1 MAIASPTMNKKG
13 KWYGLS
19 DNWECNFYAERI
31 NMNGLYDEALGVM
44 DQTFERLVQMVPQPK
59 RVEIDKD
66 FRPYRYVEKTIRQA
80 IVQKLARIISGLRAT
95 RLLMEKGFAQEQASL
110 QRMLD
115 EFVEDVMFLAYAVI
129 YKDVTELH
137 DRYLE
142 AFYEEI
148 DIGKN
153 RRMIP
158 RKRIRAYLMSYA
170 DLGEQQEEIR
180 QAGRM
185 LSKIYSDYL
194 HAASPQIMDMYFGRS
209 PEFHTNGVRGTIMHA
224 EYSDMFVSHIFR
236 CIHSFAW
243 ASRAFGE
250 NVAFLDVRNYANL
263 FGRQA
268 GLD

>member
-1 MAIASPTMNKKG
+1 
-13 KWYGLS
+13 
-19 DNWECNFYAERI
+19 
-31 NMNGLYDEALGVM
+31 
-44 DQTFERLVQMVPQPK
+44 MVPQPR

-66 FRPYRYVEKTIRQA
+66 FRPYRYAEKTIHQA

-95 RLLMEKGFAQEQASL
+95 RLLLEKGFVQEQTSL

-115 EFVEDVMFLAYAVI
+115 ELVEDVMFLAYAAV
-129 YKDVTELH
+129 YKDFTELH
-137 DRYLE
+137 VRYLE

-148 DIGKN
+148 DVGKN

-158 RKRIRAYLMSYA
+158 RQKIRAYLMSYA
-170 DLGEQQEEIR
+170 DFGEQQEEIR

-194 HAASPQIMDMYFGRS
+194 HAASPQIMDMYFGQP
-209 PEFHTNGVRGTIMHA
+209 PEFHTDGIKGTVMHA

-236 CIHSFAW
+236 SIHSFAW

-250 NVAFLDVRNYANL
+250 DATFSDVRNYANL
-263 FGRQA
+263 FERQT
-268 GLD
+268 GLF